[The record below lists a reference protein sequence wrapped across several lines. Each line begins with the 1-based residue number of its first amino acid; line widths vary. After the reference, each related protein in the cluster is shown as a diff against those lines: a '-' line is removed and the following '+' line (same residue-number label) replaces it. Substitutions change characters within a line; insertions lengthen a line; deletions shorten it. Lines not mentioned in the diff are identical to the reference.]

1 MIRRLLQ
8 DESGMTLMEVMM
20 TAALMVIV
28 LGAAIAPFEVLQR
41 TERQTVNQN
50 ESQDNARNAVAVI
63 TRNLRNT
70 SGQNQLVNLASP
82 YDLVIETVDQSAKP
96 AGSQNARN
104 LMRVRYC
111 LDTSTGGASLVRGRI
126 WEQSY
131 KWTTAT
137 PPTTMPSA
145 SCPDSTWGSSRILA
159 DYVTNKAT
167 SSASGKGSR
176 RTASAPLFNYYP
188 NSSSLDTIT
197 SIRISLYSDR
207 SWSQAPVETEL
218 TSGILLRNQNGAP
231 TASFT
236 ATPGTAGSR
245 KITLNANTSTDPE
258 GLPLT
263 YRWCDV
269 TTQSLCDDTTRIGT
283 GVLYT
288 YTAPAAGARQIQL
301 QVFDVGGLQSIA
313 GPLSVTAP

>member
-1 MIRRLLQ
+1 MIRRLLRDQ
-8 DESGMTLMEVMM
+8 SGMTLMEVTMA
-20 TAALMVIV
+20 AALMVIV
-28 LGAAIAPFEVLQR
+28 LGAAIAPFEVLHR
-41 TERQTVNQN
+41 TERRTVNQN
-50 ESQDNARNAVAVI
+50 ESQDNARNAMAVI

-82 YDLVIETVDQSAKP
+82 YDMVIETVDQGSKP

-111 LDTSTGGASLVRGRI
+111 LDTTTSGASLIRGRL

-131 KWTTAT
+131 KWTTDAPPSVMPTAT
-137 PPTTMPSA
+137 
-145 SCPDSTWGSSRILA
+145 CPDATWGSSRILA

-167 SSASGKGSR
+167 SAASGNGSKRSAS
-176 RTASAPLFNYYP
+176 AALFTYYP

-197 SIRISLYSDR
+197 SIRITLYSDR
-207 SWSQAPVETEL
+207 SWSQAPAETEL

-236 ATPGTAGSR
+236 ATPGAAASR

-269 TTQSLCDDTTRIGT
+269 TTQSLCDDTTQVGT

-288 YTAPAAGARQIQL
+288 YTAPAAGSWQIKL
-301 QVFDVGGLQSIA
+301 QVFDVGGLQATA
-313 GPLSVTAP
+313 GPLTVTAP